1 MSLYKSAD
9 IGNSDRLKNDIDMT
23 FYVFSQM
30 CMHYDIS
37 EFKKINKHINSFA
50 KNNDDSF

>member
-1 MSLYKSAD
+1 
-9 IGNSDRLKNDIDMT
+9 MT

-37 EFKKINKHINSFA
+37 EFKRIKKTYKKNFA
-50 KNNDDSF
+50 TNYDDSF

>member
-1 MSLYKSAD
+1 
-9 IGNSDRLKNDIDMT
+9 MT

-37 EFKKINKHINSFA
+37 EFKKIKKHIKSFA
-50 KNNDDSF
+50 TNYDDSF